1 MIEAIIGLLKTIN
14 INFLSLAIALAML
27 LSYLIWSY
35 VPLWMLIIGII
46 CGIYFFIVVA
56 YDYHIKIENE
66 KFEKEE
72 ERKRQLKIDDER
84 RYKEERIRMFFEGL
98 NDEKKK
104 IFAKVITTGRPD
116 SQYNNVRFFSKSDRD
131 SCSICFNASN
141 ISRIHDENYMSCNL
155 ITIEDIGSDEYIV
168 TIDDRLL
175 KNIQKY
181 KGTCV

>member
-1 MIEAIIGLLKTIN
+1 MIEAIIGLLKNIN

-27 LSYLIWSY
+27 ISNFIWSD
-35 VPLWMLIIGII
+35 VPLWMLIIGFI
-46 CGIYFFIVVA
+46 CGLYFFIVLT
-56 YDYHIKIENE
+56 YDYYIKFENK

-84 RYKEERIRMFFEGL
+84 RYKEERIRMFCEGL

-116 SQYNNVRFFSKSDRD
+116 CQYNNVRHISKSDCN
-131 SCSICFNASN
+131 SSSLCHNASI